1 MTLRRRDVTTSNRN
15 MEKISD
21 LNRYKEHQNIILEGF
36 DPVSAGGFT
45 QIPNFIINNKNLSAS
60 AKIVYAKLLSY
71 AWNNNYVYPGQETM
85 AEETGIGKRSVVRFI
100 AELENLGFLEVQRR
114 GQGLTNRYVLRH
126 TVKRAKK

>member
-1 MTLRRRDVTTSNRN
+1 

-21 LNRYKEHQNIILEGF
+21 INRFKQQQNIILEGF
-36 DPVSAGGFT
+36 DPVSASGFT

-60 AKIVYAKLLSY
+60 AKLVYAKLLSY

-85 AEETGIGKRSVVRFI
+85 AEETGIGKRSIVRFI

-114 GQGLTNRYVLRH
+114 GLGLTNRYILRH